1 MNFTGFIIMDKK
13 NITISDIARI
23 AEVSKSTVSRV
34 LTGNSF
40 VEESKRDR
48 IMRAIEKTSY
58 VPNLAARSL
67 RGKNTGTIGVI
78 LNLDPDYHF
87 SDYISMETLRGISSS
102 GSEYGYNVSIIVEEC
117 SLALPR
123 ILKDQ
128 SVDGLIVMG
137 LKETEKAL
145 EVIENPDELSIPVVL
160 LNYSEKFERFPSVSF
175 SNEKNGYN
183 IMKYIISRGHKNV
196 GTIDCSPDLL
206 AVKNRMKGVR
216 TALDESGIDFIQA
229 WQFIFEDIDQGEA
242 GRKGAD
248 KFLELETRPSVIIAS
263 ADDIAIS
270 FIASLTAA
278 GLNIPED
285 VSIVGVDDIPIS
297 KYIHPP
303 LSTQKV
309 EGYKRG
315 TLVFKMLKQ
324 LMEGEK
330 PEEKHVYI
338 GSEILERESL
348 KKIKG

>member
-1 MNFTGFIIMDKK
+1 MEKK
-13 NITISDIARI
+13 NTTISDIALI

-40 VEESKRDR
+40 VEESKRNR

-67 RGKNTGTIGVI
+67 RGRNTGTIGVI

-102 GSEYGYNVSIIVEEC
+102 GSHSGYNVSIIVEEC
-117 SLALPR
+117 SRALPR

-145 EVIENPDELSIPVVL
+145 EVIENPDKLSIPVVL
-160 LNYSEKFERFPSVSF
+160 LNYSEKFKRFPSVSF
-175 SNEKNGYN
+175 SNEKNGYDF
-183 IMKYIISRGHKNV
+183 MKFIISMGHKNV

-206 AVKNRMKGVR
+206 AVKNRMQGVR
-216 TALDESGIDFIQA
+216 RALDESGIDFIEE
-229 WQFIFEDIDQGEA
+229 WQFSFEDIDQGEA
-242 GRKGAD
+242 GRKGAE
-248 KFLELETRPSVIIAS
+248 KFLKLKVWPSVIIAS

-278 GLNIPED
+278 GLKVPED

-303 LSTQKV
+303 LTTQKV
-309 EGYKRG
+309 EGYQRG
-315 TLVFKMLKQ
+315 ILVFKMLKQ
-324 LMEGEK
+324 LMEGDEL
-330 PEEKHVYI
+330 EEKHIYI
-338 GSEILERESL
+338 RSEILERESL
-348 KKIKG
+348 TIIKG